1 MHNAVTKAL
10 EIAVTVGA
18 ALKDFDFAVDPFSK
32 DVDIRAIEGIENAE
46 RPYTIVFLKKQD
58 HYWLSAGSDPVFS
71 FARFTI

>member
-1 MHNAVTKAL
+1 MQNTVVKAL
-10 EIAVTVGA
+10 EFTGTMGA
-18 ALKDFDFAVDPFSK
+18 DLKNFNFVVDLFSK
-32 DVDIRAIEGIENAE
+32 DVDIRAIEEIENAE